1 MSPQRRHRRL
11 RTLPL
16 ILTLLLPTAMP
27 AASLAGQ
34 LTVSSELQSAWYP
47 REGTGGR
54 VSTDADLRGWSS
66 VEGRRALG
74 KGMELQGD
82 LTIYGSHI
90 RRAVIDGEAALVW
103 RTPTMEIAAGLLRE
117 QWGRFPNSML
127 DALGPM
133 NTAFGLVA
141 PERRLSQPT
150 LRATAFLDGVSI
162 DVYAMAGARR
172 QPLPESDGRFGF
184 GVPSRDVAP
193 HGAMGDQSV
202 AVRVSASKLDVDWSA
217 HVFTGRSRRPTFV
230 PQFTSSA
237 ALDSVDAIYNEVLQI
252 GGDVE
257 TTRADWRFLSEGF
270 LRRGGVDVLGR
281 ARTYGAMSAAA
292 EYQRL
297 GAFDGSYNLIPRVEF
312 AADTRGT
319 AADIPFSSSLRAG
332 MRVATTERLATQV
345 DIAYLYDWAFRGH
358 GVMASAE
365 KALAE
370 SPTVNLGFRVTT
382 FTGSRTPSVL
392 AIWKNDLELYSYV
405 RIEVSR

>member
-1 MSPQRRHRRL
+1 MRSGKAWSCTAISRFTA
-11 RTLPL
+11 RTL
-16 ILTLLLPTAMP
+16 
-27 AASLAGQ
+27 AAP
-34 LTVSSELQSAWYP
+34 SSMA
-47 REGTGGR
+47 RR
-54 VSTDADLRGWSS
+54 RSS
-66 VEGRRALG
+66 GASQR
-74 KGMELQGD
+74 
-82 LTIYGSHI
+82 
-90 RRAVIDGEAALVW
+90 
-103 RTPTMEIAAGLLRE
+103 MEIAAGLLRE
-117 QWGRFPNSML
+117 QWGRFPNSTL
-127 DALGPM
+127 DALGPV

-281 ARTYGAMSAAA
+281 ERTYGAMSAAA

-312 AADTRGT
+312 AADTPRDRGRHPVLVI
-319 AADIPFSSSLRAG
+319 APRRHAGGDHRRAW
-332 MRVATTERLATQV
+332 RRRSTSPISTTGR
-345 DIAYLYDWAFRGH
+345 
-358 GVMASAE
+358 SA
-365 KALAE
+365 
-370 SPTVNLGFRVTT
+370 G
-382 FTGSRTPSVL
+382 TG
-392 AIWKNDLELYSYV
+392 
-405 RIEVSR
+405 